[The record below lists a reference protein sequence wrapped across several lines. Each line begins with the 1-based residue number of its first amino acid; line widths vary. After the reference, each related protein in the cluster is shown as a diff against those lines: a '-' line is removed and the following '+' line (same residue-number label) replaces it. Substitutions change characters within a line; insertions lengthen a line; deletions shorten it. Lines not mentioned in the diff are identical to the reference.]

1 MLSKCYDVV
10 HNGCCF
16 LSGEGQN
23 IVYIYLY
30 EYTNT
35 GSGMQVGISRNQLS
49 SIVRTNGCA
58 IKVGTKKDEHNV
70 SKYFVCSVEQNER
83 GGEVI
88 ECKEIVVEGK
98 EINNQVQGK
107 IRNSGRG

>member
-1 MLSKCYDVV
+1 
-10 HNGCCF
+10 
-16 LSGEGQN
+16 
-23 IVYIYLY
+23 
-30 EYTNT
+30 
-35 GSGMQVGISRNQLS
+35 MQVGISRNQLS
-49 SIVRTNGCA
+49 STIRTNGCT
-58 IKVGTKKDEHNV
+58 IKVDTKKDAHNV

-98 EINNQVQGK
+98 EINLK